1 MSATPHVTVDRRGEE
16 RVTLS
21 FSSKA
26 RYDDKRKAEMIRRR
40 FEKLIL
46 MQLDVEEGCMPRS
59 VQQLVS
65 SGRLLV
71 VNGRYMTLEQAAKL
85 REEE

>member
-1 MSATPHVTVDRRGEE
+1 MSSLIDPLRHLAVMNTTPHVTVDRRGEK
-16 RVTLS
+16 RVALS

-46 MQLDVEEGCMPRS
+46 MQLDVEEGCLPRT

-65 SGRLLV
+65 SVACWWSKGD
-71 VNGRYMTLEQAAKL
+71 T
-85 REEE
+85 